1 MPDPGTSNHVMD
13 PDAIHRY
20 LDLKIEDATRRQE
33 LFTFLFVEFRGIRR
47 INTVIGH
54 QAGDACV
61 RTLIDRVRAT
71 LPDGDIVGR
80 ISSDELVIV
89 SLDCNSPSCAIKGS
103 RAALD
108 ALREPVFIDGTECL
122 SDPVVGISIHPN
134 DGMTSSELVRHAALA
149 AQRASVDEDPHYA
162 FFSAG
167 LGEDAL
173 REFDLQQQVR
183 KATSQG
189 QFELHYQPKVDA
201 ATLATEGCEALIRWR
216 DPERGLRSPGEFL
229 GAAERGGL
237 MVPIGFFVLRE
248 ACIQLR
254 NWLDAGYA
262 SAAISINVT
271 PGQLAMRDWV
281 SLVAAEIRRAKIPP
295 FRLTLEI
302 TEGSAIRDGGDMIE
316 KLNDLRMLGVRI
328 SIDDFGTGHSSLA
341 YLAKLPVDEIKIDR
355 VFIQSAIGC
364 ETNARICRNVIE
376 LAHGLGAKVT
386 AEGVETSGQAEWLR
400 GIGCDL
406 LQGFLFDRPA
416 PSADFEPWLR
426 PGANGRAMLD
436 PGRLAV

>member
-1 MPDPGTSNHVMD
+1 MQDPGTSNHVMS
-13 PDAIHRY
+13 PDVIHCY
-20 LDLKIEDATRRQE
+20 LDRMIKNATRRQE
-33 LFTFLFVEFRGIRR
+33 LFTLLFVELRGIRR
-47 INTVIGH
+47 INTVVGH
-54 QAGDACV
+54 QAGEELV
-61 RTLIDRVRAT
+61 RTLIDRVRGT
-71 LPDGDIVGR
+71 LPDGDVVGR

-103 RAALD
+103 RAALA
-108 ALREPVFIDGTECL
+108 ALRQPVVIDGLECL
-122 SDPVVGISIHPN
+122 GDPVVGISIHPN
-134 DGMTSSELVRHAALA
+134 DGMTSTELVRHAALA

-167 LGEDAL
+167 LGENAL
-173 REFDLQQQVR
+173 KEFELQQQVR
-183 KATSQG
+183 KATSQR

-201 ATLATEGCEALIRWR
+201 GTLETEGCEALIRWR
-216 DPERGLRSPGEFL
+216 DPERGLRAPGEFL

-237 MVPIGFFVLRE
+237 MTPIGFFVLRE
-248 ACIQLR
+248 ACEQLR
-254 NWLDAGYA
+254 RWLDAGYA

-271 PGQLAMRDWV
+271 PRQLAMRDWV
-281 SLVAAEIRRAKIPP
+281 SIVAGEMRRARIPP
-295 FRLTLEI
+295 FLLTLEI
-302 TEGSAIRDGGDMIE
+302 TEGSAIGDDGNMIE
-316 KLNDLRMLGVRI
+316 KLNDLRMLGVRL

-364 ETNARICRNVIE
+364 ATNAQICRNVIE
-376 LAHGLGAKVT
+376 LAHRLGAKVT

-400 GIGCDL
+400 DIGCDL

-436 PGRLAV
+436 AGRLAG